1 MIKYNIVSS
10 YLFLFSLI
18 ISILSLP
25 SCSTDDISSGE
36 ETKTV
41 PDDEK
46 DSVDNSSF
54 STTVTISFDNTVTV
68 SNPMADNGVSVQVD
82 NGQVTV
88 VSTAE
93 EIEYILSGTTA
104 NGMVKIYSDYK
115 FKLTFNGVSIT
126 NPSGSAVN
134 IQSHKRVFV
143 QLNDNTQNILTDGSS
158 YDTNGSEDQ
167 KAAFFSEG
175 QLIFNGNGSLTV
187 NGNNKHAICS
197 DDYVRIY
204 EGNFLL
210 TSKVSDGI
218 HTNDA
223 VIIDGGTLV
232 INATKDAIECE
243 EGYILIQDGNITIVS
258 GDEGITTS
266 YEGSDSSINPYMDIN
281 GGTIDITTT
290 GTSAKGIKSLGN
302 LTINGGNIKV
312 KTSLRE
318 AEGIESKR
326 ELVINDGYIIVEA
339 YDDCINAA
347 TSIII
352 NGGDI
357 YCYSTA
363 NDGIDSNGTLTITG
377 GTVIA
382 IGTSSPEDGFDCDQN
397 TFKIT
402 GGTIIGVGGGTS
414 TPTSKECTQPS
425 LVYGGSGTQN
435 TLFHISAADGTD
447 VLTFRIPRTLQQMT
461 LLFSSPSLASGAS
474 YTIQTGGTATGG
486 TDFYGLYTGATYSG
500 GTQAATFTTSSMVT
514 TVGSVSGGIGG
525 GGMGGGGG
533 RPGGW

>member
-104 NGMVKIYSDYK
+104 NGRVKIYSDYK

-126 NPSGSAVN
+126 NPSGPAVN

-143 QLNDNTQNILTDGSS
+143 QLNDNTQNILTDGSA

-204 EGNFLL
+204 EGNFQL

-232 INATKDAIECE
+232 VNATKDAIECE

-352 NGGDI
+352 NGGEI
-357 YCYSTA
+357 YCYSAA

-447 VLTFRIPRTLQQMT
+447 VLTFKIPRTLQQMT
-461 LLFSSPSLASGAS
+461 LLFSSSSLASGAS
-474 YTIQTGGTATGG
+474 YTLQTGGTATGG

-514 TVGSVSGGIGG
+514 TLGSVSGGIGG

>member
-1 MIKYNIVSS
+1 MIKYTIVKS
-10 YLFLFSLI
+10 YLFAVSLF
-18 ISILSLP
+18 ILVPSLP
-25 SCSTDDISSGE
+25 ACSADDISSGE
-36 ETKTV
+36 ETKAV
-41 PDDEK
+41 PDDEN
-46 DSVDNSSF
+46 DQVDNSSF
-54 STTVTISFDNTVTV
+54 SSTVTVSFDNTVTV
-68 SNPMADNGVSVQVD
+68 SNPMSDNGVSVRISG
-82 NGQVTV
+82 GQVTI

-93 EIEYILSGTTA
+93 EIEYVLSGSTT

-115 FKLTFNGVSIT
+115 FKLTLDGVSIT
-126 NPSGSAVN
+126 NPSGPAVN

-158 YDTNGSEDQ
+158 YATNGSEDQ

-204 EGNFLL
+204 EGNFML

-223 VIIDGGTLV
+223 VVIDGGTLR
-232 INATKDAIECE
+232 IHAATDGIECE
-243 EGYILIQDGNITIVS
+243 EGYILIQGGDITITC
-258 GDEGITTS
+258 GDDGITTS
-266 YEGSDSSINPYMDIN
+266 YEGSDSSINPYTDIN

-302 LTINGGNIKV
+302 LTINNGNIKV
-312 KTSLRE
+312 KTSRSE

-347 TSIII
+347 TSIVI

-377 GTVIA
+377 GTVVS
-382 IGTSSPEDGFDCDQN
+382 IGTSSPEEGFDCDQN

-402 GGTIIGVGGGTS
+402 GGTIIGVGGSTS
-414 TPTSKECTQPS
+414 TPTTNACTQSS
-425 LVYGGSGTQN
+425 LIYGGSGTQN
-435 TLFHISAADGTD
+435 TLFHISSDDGADI
-447 VLTFRIPRTLQQMT
+447 LTFKIPRTLQQMT
-461 LLFSSPSLASGAS
+461 LLFSSPALASGS
-474 YTIQTGGTATGG
+474 GYTIYTGGTATGG
-486 TDFYGLYTGATYSG
+486 SDFCGLYTGSTYSG
-500 GTQAATFTTSSMVT
+500 GTQAATFTVSSIVT
-514 TVGSVSGGIGG
+514 TVGSYSGGPGG
-525 GGMGGGGG
+525 GGNIGGGG

>member
-1 MIKYNIVSS
+1 
-10 YLFLFSLI
+10 
-18 ISILSLP
+18 
-25 SCSTDDISSGE
+25 
-36 ETKTV
+36 
-41 PDDEK
+41 
-46 DSVDNSSF
+46 
-54 STTVTISFDNTVTV
+54 
-68 SNPMADNGVSVQVD
+68 
-82 NGQVTV
+82 
-88 VSTAE
+88 
-93 EIEYILSGTTA
+93 
-104 NGMVKIYSDYK
+104 
-115 FKLTFNGVSIT
+115 
-126 NPSGSAVN
+126 
-134 IQSHKRVFV
+134 
-143 QLNDNTQNILTDGSS
+143 
-158 YDTNGSEDQ
+158 
-167 KAAFFSEG
+167 
-175 QLIFNGNGSLTV
+175 
-187 NGNNKHAICS
+187 
-197 DDYVRIY
+197 
-204 EGNFLL
+204 
-210 TSKVSDGI
+210 
-218 HTNDA
+218 
-223 VIIDGGTLV
+223 
-232 INATKDAIECE
+232 
-243 EGYILIQDGNITIVS
+243 
-258 GDEGITTS
+258 
-266 YEGSDSSINPYMDIN
+266 MDIN

-352 NGGDI
+352 NGGEI
-357 YCYSTA
+357 YCYSAA

-447 VLTFRIPRTLQQMT
+447 VLTFNIPRTLQQMT
-461 LLFSSPSLASGAS
+461 LLFSSSSLASGAS
-474 YTIQTGGTATGG
+474 YTLQTGGTATGG

-514 TVGSVSGGIGG
+514 TLGFVSGGIGG